1 MHIFF
6 CQFKLHH
13 KMEKKAGKVYF
24 KLLSIE
30 SLLRDALNSVHFSNF
45 KEYIYKFFERIS
57 LQNLR
62 NVITLFWTTK
72 IIVLTNLTQ

>member
-6 CQFKLHH
+6 CEFKLRSSQDG
-13 KMEKKAGKVYF
+13 KKAGKVYC

-30 SLLRDALNSVHFSNF
+30 SLSRDALNSVHFYNF

-62 NVITLFWTTK
+62 NVITLF
-72 IIVLTNLTQ
+72 